1 MEVNKSNH
9 QCGTGVK
16 GWWEAAERRW
26 EGAQPRGSKIPFAPC
41 PSIQRAMGSDPET
54 PRVTQ
59 TRQQPELRFSRPPPT
74 SLLNARAHS
83 TASAHR
89 PRPEKHK
96 KQTIGVKKR
105 SERLR
110 SRTELET
117 QTGFLDFSTQFQS
130 YSFHK
135 TVSPRRRARR
145 RSIRASTTPW
155 VHTHTHTQAPAHTHA
170 YTYTHMHT
178 LRDRPPYGN
187 LSFPPPPSRLF
198 PEWSIVDQPTAGF
211 SGKPAPG

>member
-1 MEVNKSNH
+1 
-9 QCGTGVK
+9 
-16 GWWEAAERRW
+16 
-26 EGAQPRGSKIPFAPC
+26 
-41 PSIQRAMGSDPET
+41 MGSDPET

-96 KQTIGVKKR
+96 KHTIGVKKR

-110 SRTELET
+110 SRTELKT
-117 QTGFLDFSTQFQS
+117 QTGFLHFSTQFQS

-135 TVSPRRRARR
+135 TVGPRARARR

-155 VHTHTHTQAPAHTHA
+155 VYTHTHTSARTHTCIYIHTHTCTH
-170 YTYTHMHT
+170 YTIV
-178 LRDRPPYGN
+178 LRTEIYPSPLRPPDF
-187 LSFPPPPSRLF
+187 FPSDR
-198 PEWSIVDQPTAGF
+198 
-211 SGKPAPG
+211 